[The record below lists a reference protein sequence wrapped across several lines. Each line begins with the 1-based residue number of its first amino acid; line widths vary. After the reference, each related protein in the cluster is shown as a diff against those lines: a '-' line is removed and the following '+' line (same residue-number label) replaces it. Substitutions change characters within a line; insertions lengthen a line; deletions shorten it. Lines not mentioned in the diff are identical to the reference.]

1 MRNKTTII
9 NSRNKKT
16 FLSRACAHPQRH
28 KNVIQP
34 ATLAPAKERAGLGSE
49 VADLCAAPPPPTR
62 EASSSIISTRSP
74 CNNKIVCL
82 EKLYLYPQ
90 FVYVISTRSPVK
102 KKKREKC
109 KLKECVFIPAI
120 YVCHFHPLALHPSY
134 SWYVACTHYLRDAR
148 AERGKGSGWEN
159 RGWGGGGR
167 QQGDRGRSANTSVD
181 IKITLPAQSA
191 WCLGEG
197 PEAFSCLCFQT

>member
-1 MRNKTTII
+1 M
-9 NSRNKKT
+9 
-16 FLSRACAHPQRH
+16 C
-28 KNVIQP
+28 
-34 ATLAPAKERAGLGSE
+34 
-49 VADLCAAPPPPTR
+49 C
-62 EASSSIISTRSP
+62 SSSSNQRSVIIHHFHSLALQQQNCIFRE
-74 CNNKIVCL
+74 V
-82 EKLYLYPQ
+82 
-90 FVYVISTRSPVK
+90 VVISTRSPVK

-109 KLKECVFIPAI
+109 KLIECVFIPAI